1 MGSFPSEPPVKSYII
16 ADAAY
21 LHFKTYLLFFLCLV
35 SCSSVQALLIW
46 SCFVLLPGITR
57 MLMKEPLH
65 NSNSSTYKVYED
77 FIRREQN
84 LATWLCQFLLE
95 VSALFLCRHQLITIN
110 ICWPFLCDER
120 FTYVVLFTLTITSWG
135 GYLVKNQPANC
146 QCRRLKRCRFVP
158 GLGRSPGRGHDN
170 PLQCSSL
177 ENSMDRGVWWA
188 TVHGVTESDTTE
200 AT

>member
-1 MGSFPSEPPVKSYII
+1 MWLSFLTCLSQTTTARLLPLDFLLDKSQLLSLCVSSPSGSSSMEFSRQEYWSGLPFLSPGDLPNSGIRPGSPALQVGSFPSEPPVKSYII

-21 LHFKTYLLFFLCLV
+21 LHFKPYLLFFLCLV

-110 ICWPFLCDER
+110 IC
-120 FTYVVLFTLTITSWG
+120 
-135 GYLVKNQPANC
+135 
-146 QCRRLKRCRFVP
+146 
-158 GLGRSPGRGHDN
+158 
-170 PLQCSSL
+170 
-177 ENSMDRGVWWA
+177 
-188 TVHGVTESDTTE
+188 
-200 AT
+200 